1 MEVTEHN
8 ISEWELNLEEI
19 RELIRLVKNQLK
31 LYEGDRVT
39 QNYYGEILGKL
50 VLMKLENK

>member
-1 MEVTEHN
+1 MNVTEHN
-8 ISEWELNLEEI
+8 ISEWELNLDEI

-31 LYEGDRVT
+31 LYEDDRVT

-50 VLMKLENK
+50 VLMKLQK

>member
-8 ISEWELNLEEI
+8 VSEWELNLDEI

-31 LYEGDRVT
+31 LYEGDKVT

-50 VLMKLENK
+50 VLMKLEK